1 MVVIKTSKTLAT
13 ISGLVNDFKLTYI
26 DILIKTPGNSI
37 TGQKYSVYSS
47 IPPFPPGRRPIGAKL
62 LTYSLMTS
70 SGPELSRQ
78 VAIVNEL
85 GLHAR
90 SAAQIAAL
98 ANRSTA
104 SVWIQK
110 GNEKADASSIVDILT
125 LACEKGSKITIS
137 IENKADF
144 NILEAITELV
154 EGGFGE

>member
-1 MVVIKTSKTLAT
+1 
-13 ISGLVNDFKLTYI
+13 
-26 DILIKTPGNSI
+26 
-37 TGQKYSVYSS
+37 
-47 IPPFPPGRRPIGAKL
+47 
-62 LTYSLMTS
+62 MTTT
-70 SGPELSRQ
+70 GPELSRE

-110 GNEKADASSIVDILT
+110 GNEKADASSIMDILT

-137 IENKADF
+137 IENKADL

>member
-1 MVVIKTSKTLAT
+1 
-13 ISGLVNDFKLTYI
+13 
-26 DILIKTPGNSI
+26 
-37 TGQKYSVYSS
+37 
-47 IPPFPPGRRPIGAKL
+47 
-62 LTYSLMTS
+62 MTTT
-70 SGPELSRQ
+70 GPELSRE

-144 NILEAITELV
+144 NILEAIIELV

>member
-1 MVVIKTSKTLAT
+1 MTN
-13 ISGLVNDFKLTYI
+13 SGST
-26 DILIKTPGNSI
+26 
-37 TGQKYSVYSS
+37 
-47 IPPFPPGRRPIGAKL
+47 
-62 LTYSLMTS
+62 
-70 SGPELSRQ
+70 ELSRQ
-78 VAIVNEL
+78 VTIVNEL

-110 GNEKADASSIVDILT
+110 GNQKADASSIVDILT
-125 LACEKGSKITIS
+125 LTCEKGSKITIS
-137 IENKADF
+137 IEDKADF

>member
-1 MVVIKTSKTLAT
+1 MTD
-13 ISGLVNDFKLTYI
+13 SG
-26 DILIKTPGNSI
+26 P
-37 TGQKYSVYSS
+37 
-47 IPPFPPGRRPIGAKL
+47 AKL
-62 LTYSLMTS
+62 F
-70 SGPELSRQ
+70 RH

-90 SAAQIAAL
+90 SAAQIAKL
-98 ANRSTA
+98 ANCSKA

-110 GNEKADASSIVDILT
+110 DDQKADASSIVDILT
-125 LACEKGSKITIS
+125 LACEKGTKITIR